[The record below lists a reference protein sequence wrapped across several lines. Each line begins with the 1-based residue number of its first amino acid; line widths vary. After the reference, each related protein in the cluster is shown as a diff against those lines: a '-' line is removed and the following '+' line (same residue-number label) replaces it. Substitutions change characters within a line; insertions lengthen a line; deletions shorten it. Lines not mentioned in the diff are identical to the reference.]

1 MLGGIGFTGSQ
12 SAEIKSRTTQIE
24 TRRENYKEYK
34 KYDENKTI
42 QMLLSEI
49 SRERDQRTITP

>member
-42 QMLLSEI
+42 QMLYLKYRENEI
-49 SRERDQRTITP
+49 KEQ